1 MDLFFRHVGETNA
14 TSLML
19 GRAALAVLILGK
31 KLLPNKPVALFVVIG
46 GIAAASFMDFGAHDV
61 KLLGEVPRGL
71 PVPSL
76 PAVHWDDL
84 VDLLPLALACFLL
97 GAVETAAIGR
107 MFAEKHGYRLDSN
120 QEFLALAGANFASGL
135 GYGFPVSGGMS
146 QSLVNESGGAHTPL
160 SGLLCAL
167 FIMLVAVFFSELLRN
182 LPQPVLAA
190 IVLMAVTGLLKVKE
204 LRHLWQVHRNEFLV
218 AMVALLGVLWAGL
231 LKGVLIGATISLVLL
246 IRRVS
251 SPHVAFLGRIPGA
264 RRYSDLRRHTDNEPI
279 PGVLAFRVESS
290 IVYFNSEYVFDAVLA
305 RLDAAHQPIR
315 LVICD
320 LSTSPNID
328 MAGARMF
335 LALHAEL
342 AKRGIAFGLVEARS
356 AVRDMLRVE
365 GVEKKAGRID
375 RFTTLADAIE
385 DFQKGAAP
393 KS

>member
-1 MDLFFRHVGETNA
+1 
-14 TSLML
+14 
-19 GRAALAVLILGK
+19 
-31 KLLPNKPVALFVVIG
+31 
-46 GIAAASFMDFGAHDV
+46 
-61 KLLGEVPRGL
+61 
-71 PVPSL
+71 
-76 PAVHWDDL
+76 
-84 VDLLPLALACFLL
+84 
-97 GAVETAAIGR
+97 
-107 MFAEKHGYRLDSN
+107 
-120 QEFLALAGANFASGL
+120 
-135 GYGFPVSGGMS
+135 
-146 QSLVNESGGAHTPL
+146 
-160 SGLLCAL
+160 LCAI
-167 FIMLVAVFFSELLRN
+167 FITLVAVLFSELLRN

-218 AMVALLGVLWAGL
+218 AMVALLAVLWAGL
-231 LKGVLIGATISLVLL
+231 LQGVLIGAIISLVLL

-264 RRYSDLRRHTDNEPI
+264 RRYSDFKRHADNEPI
-279 PGVLAFRVESS
+279 PGVLAFRVESG
-290 IVYFNSEYVFDAVLA
+290 IVYFNAEHVFDTVLA
-305 RLDAAHQPIR
+305 RLGAAREPIR

-335 LALHAEL
+335 LTLHTEL

-385 DFQKGAAP
+385 DFQRGAAP